1 MKKNAIRVLYG
12 IGMGLIWS
20 AVLSGILNSPAGIVI
35 GVCLG
40 ALYMY
45 WGPNAAR
52 AKEQEAK
59 DSKND

>member
-1 MKKNAIRVLYG
+1 
-12 IGMGLIWS
+12 MGLIWS